1 MREFQQSGDKI
12 TPLFRQKGQ
21 MQDSVL
27 LDLLNYWERL
37 RGGRIAP
44 MRSEIDPR
52 EIRNALEY
60 TFILE
65 QTKLGQ
71 IRFRLAGSKLGDL
84 LGMELRGMPAYALI
98 APESRDNFTDIL
110 TEVLA
115 DPKIIHLQLVNQPEG
130 LGEHKAQMLLLPMRN
145 DAGKINRILGCIS
158 SIDARMKPPCRFAI
172 SGKKTTR
179 IVSSQT
185 EIHDPVSAGFAEQ
198 TQPFTP
204 RIKPTDK
211 PALRGLEGGNTLD
224 RSRMRRTRPYLR
236 LVTDD

>member
-1 MREFQQSGDKI
+1 MREFQQQGEKI

-27 LDLLNYWERL
+27 LDLLSYWERL

-52 EIRNALEY
+52 VIRDALEY

-65 QTKLGQ
+65 QTELGQ

-98 APESRDNFTDIL
+98 APEGRDYFTDIL

-115 DPKIIHLQLVNQPEG
+115 DPKIIHLQLASQPEG
-130 LGEHKAQMLLLPMRN
+130 FGKQTAQMLLLPMRN
-145 DAGKINRILGCIS
+145 DAGQINRILGCVS
-158 SIDARMKPPCRFAI
+158 SIDARMKPPCRFTI
-172 SGKKTTR
+172 STKKTTR

-185 EIHDPVSAGFAEQ
+185 VKHEPVSAGFAEQ

-211 PALRGLEGGNTLD
+211 PTLRGLDGGRTLD